1 MQFSEQIEVIHQVAA
16 TFWQQDGN
24 QLFEKF
30 KEIDVI
36 KRSEGRVSGF
46 FPKYLNFPS
55 VFFKVYF
62 KDYGY
67 QFELQGLSATGQ
79 LPSLEGIRTPAV
91 IQIYP
96 QYKAFILERRS
107 WQDSDSQLK
116 RFFPSVIGYDWEKI
130 GLWLRNFHDY
140 QKNTSINENF
150 IDWKFKKTKQHLH
163 TLKALFSIDQINK
176 TNLLIESARNFLKN
190 DVCEWVLSHGDFL
203 IGNIKL
209 SGKTMDV
216 IDFEDCQMAP
226 REFDII
232 NFITRLEYLEY
243 FPHRKS
249 AYQSVKIA
257 FLNGYG
263 KQLDMTNPLNK
274 FLYLFVKLD
283 MLETY
288 HRRRKLN
295 QTPLY
300 QKLIYAYFERNGLS
314 KLQDWIENN

>member
-116 RFFPSVIGYDWEKI
+116 RFFPSVIGYD
-130 GLWLRNFHDY
+130 
-140 QKNTSINENF
+140 
-150 IDWKFKKTKQHLH
+150 
-163 TLKALFSIDQINK
+163 
-176 TNLLIESARNFLKN
+176 
-190 DVCEWVLSHGDFL
+190 
-203 IGNIKL
+203 
-209 SGKTMDV
+209 
-216 IDFEDCQMAP
+216 
-226 REFDII
+226 
-232 NFITRLEYLEY
+232 
-243 FPHRKS
+243 
-249 AYQSVKIA
+249 
-257 FLNGYG
+257 
-263 KQLDMTNPLNK
+263 
-274 FLYLFVKLD
+274 
-283 MLETY
+283 
-288 HRRRKLN
+288 
-295 QTPLY
+295 
-300 QKLIYAYFERNGLS
+300 
-314 KLQDWIENN
+314 